1 MVYEKTLP
9 SQATAVYDWVS
20 GYGPQYP
27 IVRVT
32 RWVSGV
38 KLIDHGWSRPGTFGQ
53 FRFDLESQIS
63 AYTNDASKDLFD
75 PDNDSAAG
83 APTLIWKDQTQT
95 EVLRMVTQTNTP
107 AYTDTNDWFKFSV
120 VSGETYRVSV
130 TNNIIGVNSTNAP
143 RIAIYGDT
151 NGTTVIKGPS
161 ELKQGSFEFS
171 PTNNA
176 DVFVKVWRDTVTD
189 TNILY
194 TLNYGR
200 LPKQSAGF
208 RYSSDGSVVTITGYT
223 GTVGRVTLTNT
234 IEGLPVT
241 GIGDLAFYNC
251 PGLVG
256 VTLPAGVT
264 NIGHY
269 AFTDCTGLTS
279 VFFTTNAPTLGADVF
294 YNATNATVYRQDG
307 AGGWPVVPGTW
318 GGRPTALW
326 GEGYV
331 FLTVNGGAGEGSYTN
346 GQQVAIAAYTPAS
359 GWIFDQW
366 TGTTQATQCVNSVTS
381 ANTTVT
387 MPALDITLTA
397 GLKGLSYTVTY
408 NTQGGLPLVP
418 PTNRVTFGSAYG
430 PLPTPARAG
439 YTFKTWKTQAGTLV
453 TAATLVTTAAD
464 HTLYAEWTAK
474 TCIVTFD
481 VQGGTPLVVAT
492 NYVMFGSAYGTL
504 PTPVRM
510 GYTFKGWWTEKEGG
524 GKQVVET
531 TLVERADNH
540 SLYAKWSANSFK
552 VTFDAQGGVTPEPAW
567 KSVTNGL
574 VYGTLPIPVRTGYT
588 FRGWW
593 TEKEGRGTQVNAAT
607 EVSAT
612 SDHTLFAKW
621 SAKISTVTFDAQGGT
636 SPMATNHVTFGLA
649 YGALPVPVRTGFN
662 FVGWWTLAGGAGTQV
677 FATTIVSATT
687 SHTLYAKWAA
697 RSYTVTFDAQG
708 GMATVPAAKSVTNGL
723 AYGTL
728 PTPVKAGYAFKGW
741 WTKAGGEGAQV
752 TAATTVSSSA
762 NHTLYA
768 AWAANET
775 VDWTATV
782 GVAFEIALSDAYEG
796 AATITVKG
804 LPPGLKFSAAGR
816 TVSGVPTKAGEYP
829 VTVSARDRS
838 NRVFKITVTA
848 LPVWAQGTFNG
859 YVKGGGL
866 ASMTISTAG
875 TISGKIAMSGTNYS
889 FSAKSYTAGGDPT
902 NGVSVTTSAKAG
914 RTSLPL
920 VVVMKPAT
928 SPQTLGTGTGTFGG
942 LPVVLYRNVWKDSG
956 LALVADKYDGY
967 YTATLPGNSG
977 YGSGYL
983 MFTLDKSGKVKTA
996 GKLSDGTSVSQA
1008 GTLILDETGR
1018 VFTVVYAA
1026 PTAYKGGCVFGLAE
1040 FVNPVKGSVYLN
1052 SLDNAPFLWVSRNP
1066 QATSDYSKGGF
1077 NRQLGITGGWYSKTE
1092 NLYGYYRDERLEIG
1106 TAAGVPV
1113 PMITAGTLREPSD
1126 WWNPDGIALTVVT
1139 NKAGV
1144 MTGITAPKAGV
1155 PVKNANGSY
1164 DYTTAQNTLG
1174 LKLSLTLATGVFKG
1188 AYKAWFDYSDKH
1200 TSKSIIFE
1208 GALTPVRKNM
1218 DDFVGRGFFL
1228 WADKSLSPA
1237 YTFNWS
1243 YDFLLLSV
1251 PAP

>member
-1 MVYEKTLP
+1 
-9 SQATAVYDWVS
+9 
-20 GYGPQYP
+20 
-27 IVRVT
+27 
-32 RWVSGV
+32 
-38 KLIDHGWSRPGTFGQ
+38 
-53 FRFDLESQIS
+53 
-63 AYTNDASKDLFD
+63 
-75 PDNDSAAG
+75 
-83 APTLIWKDQTQT
+83 
-95 EVLRMVTQTNTP
+95 
-107 AYTDTNDWFKFSV
+107 
-120 VSGETYRVSV
+120 
-130 TNNIIGVNSTNAP
+130 
-143 RIAIYGDT
+143 
-151 NGTTVIKGPS
+151 
-161 ELKQGSFEFS
+161 
-171 PTNNA
+171 
-176 DVFVKVWRDTVTD
+176 
-189 TNILY
+189 
-194 TLNYGR
+194 
-200 LPKQSAGF
+200 
-208 RYSSDGSVVTITGYT
+208 
-223 GTVGRVTLTNT
+223 
-234 IEGLPVT
+234 
-241 GIGDLAFYNC
+241 
-251 PGLVG
+251 
-256 VTLPAGVT
+256 
-264 NIGHY
+264 
-269 AFTDCTGLTS
+269 
-279 VFFTTNAPTLGADVF
+279 
-294 YNATNATVYRQDG
+294 
-307 AGGWPVVPGTW
+307 
-318 GGRPTALW
+318 
-326 GEGYV
+326 
-331 FLTVNGGAGEGSYTN
+331 
-346 GQQVAIAAYTPAS
+346 
-359 GWIFDQW
+359 
-366 TGTTQATQCVNSVTS
+366 
-381 ANTTVT
+381 
-387 MPALDITLTA
+387 
-397 GLKGLSYTVTY
+397 
-408 NTQGGLPLVP
+408 
-418 PTNRVTFGSAYG
+418 
-430 PLPTPARAG
+430 
-439 YTFKTWKTQAGTLV
+439 
-453 TAATLVTTAAD
+453 
-464 HTLYAEWTAK
+464 
-474 TCIVTFD
+474 
-481 VQGGTPLVVAT
+481 
-492 NYVMFGSAYGTL
+492 
-504 PTPVRM
+504 
-510 GYTFKGWWTEKEGG
+510 
-524 GKQVVET
+524 
-531 TLVERADNH
+531 
-540 SLYAKWSANSFK
+540 
-552 VTFDAQGGVTPEPAW
+552 
-567 KSVTNGL
+567 
-574 VYGTLPIPVRTGYT
+574 
-588 FRGWW
+588 
-593 TEKEGRGTQVNAAT
+593 
-607 EVSAT
+607 
-612 SDHTLFAKW
+612 
-621 SAKISTVTFDAQGGT
+621 
-636 SPMATNHVTFGLA
+636 MATNHVTFGLA

-662 FVGWWTLAGGAGTQV
+662 FAGWWTLAGGAGTKV
-677 FATTIVSATT
+677 TATTIVSAT
-687 SHTLYAKWAA
+687 SAHTLYAKWTAIT
-697 RSYTVTFDAQG
+697 YTVTFDVQG
-708 GMATVPAAKSVTNGL
+708 GAAPAPTPKSVTNGL

-728 PTPVKAGYAFKGW
+728 PTPVRVGYAFKGW
-741 WTKAGGEGAQV
+741 WTKAGGAGVRV
-752 TAATTVSSSA
+752 TAVTIVSALS

-866 ASMTISTAG
+866 ASMTVSTAG

-889 FSAKSYTAGGDPT
+889 FSAKSYAAGGDPT

-967 YTATLPGNSG
+967 YTVTLPGNSG

-983 MFTLDKSGKVKTA
+983 MFTLDKVGKVKTA
-996 GKLSDGTSVSQA
+996 GKLSDGTSVSQS
-1008 GTLILDETGR
+1008 GTLLLDATGR

-1052 SLDNAPFLWVSRNP
+1052 PLDNAPFLWVSRNP

-1092 NLYGYYRDERLEIG
+1092 NLYGYYRDEKLEIG

-1144 MTGITAPKAGV
+1144 MTGIIAPKAGV

-1188 AYKAWFDYSDKH
+1188 SYKAWFDYSDKH

-1218 DDFVGRGFFL
+1218 DEVVGRGFFL